1 MLESAQSSQ
10 TNQRFACLVAGAVAA
25 VSLGA
30 SWALNPVWLVG
41 LLLAGIVYWW
51 LRRSVQR
58 RLHVMAQPMPSKIQA
73 TLDQHVAFY
82 QALDEPGK
90 ERFGNLV
97 KVFLDETPI
106 TGIRTDVDPGTRAL
120 VAASAIIPIFGFD
133 DWEYAGLGEVLI
145 YPDAFG
151 EDYSTSDGIGG
162 GGSGGDGGGDGTVE
176 RRTLGMIGVGHLSGV
191 MILSKPDL
199 WSGFKIANDKR
210 NVGIHEFAHLVDK
223 ADGTVDGLPPGV
235 TMDTA
240 GPWIQWVGQ
249 ELKSEPEGAN
259 HIDDYAYTNEAEYFA
274 VLSEYFFEAPATLQK
289 KAPKTYAMMQ
299 KMYRQDT
306 SKLLPPRRRKRRR
319 VGRNSKCPCGSGEKF
334 KRCCGHPSKR
344 T

>member
-1 MLESAQSSQ
+1 MLETTQSKK
-10 TNQRFACLVAGAVAA
+10 TNQQFACLVAGFCALIA
-25 VSLGA
+25 LCA
-30 SWALNPVWLVG
+30 SWALHPIG
-41 LLLAGIVYWW
+41 LIGLPLAGMVYWW
-51 LRRSVQR
+51 LSRTVQR
-58 RLHVMAQPMPSKIQA
+58 RLHVMAQPLPNEIKA
-73 TLDQHVAFY
+73 TLEQHVAFY
-82 QALDEPGK
+82 QALDKTGK
-90 ERFGNLV
+90 QRFESLV

-133 DWEYAGLGEVLI
+133 DWEYSGLGEVLI
-145 YPDAFG
+145 YADAFG
-151 EDYSTSDGIGG
+151 EDYSTA
-162 GGSGGDGGGDGTVE
+162 GGDGSTAGGDGTVQ
-176 RRTLGMIGVGHLSGV
+176 RRILGMIGVGHLSGV

-199 WSGFKIANDKR
+199 WSGFKIAGDKR

-223 ADGTVDGLPPGV
+223 ADGSVDGLPAGV

-240 GPWIQWVGQ
+240 GPWIQWVGE
-249 ELKSEPEGAN
+249 ELRSESDGAH

-274 VLSEYFFEAPATLQK
+274 VLSEYFFEAPATLK
-289 KAPKTYAMMQ
+289 NKAPKIYAMMQ

-306 SKLLPPRRRKRRR
+306 TKLLPPRRRKRRR

-344 T
+344 N